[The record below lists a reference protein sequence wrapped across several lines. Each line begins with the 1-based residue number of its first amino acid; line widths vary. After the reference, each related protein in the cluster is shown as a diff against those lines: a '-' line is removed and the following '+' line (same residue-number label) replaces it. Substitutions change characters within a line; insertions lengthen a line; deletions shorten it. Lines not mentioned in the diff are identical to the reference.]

1 MDLEV
6 LTGYILE
13 HCLVLIPAL
22 WVIGV
27 LLKNTPKVP
36 NWLIPYVLLVCGVVG
51 ACFLVGLTVDGVV
64 QGVLVAGV
72 AVLGHQLLKQAS
84 QKE

>member
-1 MDLEV
+1 MDFEL

-22 WVIGV
+22 WVIGA

-36 NWLIPYVLLVCGVVG
+36 NWLVPYVLLVCGVVG
-51 ACFLVGLTVDGVV
+51 ACLLVGFSVDGVI

>member
-1 MDLEV
+1 M

-22 WVIGV
+22 WVIGA

>member
-22 WVIGV
+22 WVIGA
-27 LLKNTPKVP
+27 LMKNTPKVP